1 MEKQEFR
8 EAQEVTQ
15 DLEGQENKEVLQQS
29 QRDTDQTRRWSK
41 GNGIVPPVPHP
52 RENPAGSR
60 VESNPDYGEHSQV
73 RFYIPGVTQ
82 SRFPA
87 AQENLQGASARA
99 LLTPGKGHRGTTRS
113 LNRLVNV
120 YLQLQSVTDTN
131 HLQQLPEKMRQSVQR
146 QSWAGKDCTCP
157 R

>member
-60 VESNPDYGEHSQV
+60 VESNPDYGEDSQV

-87 AQENLQGASARA
+87 AQENLQGAGSERQGPAHPRERA
-99 LLTPGKGHRGTTRS
+99 
-113 LNRLVNV
+113 
-120 YLQLQSVTDTN
+120 
-131 HLQQLPEKMRQSVQR
+131 
-146 QSWAGKDCTCP
+146 P
-157 R
+157 RHQTISEQVS

>member
-52 RENPAGSR
+52 RENPAGPR
-60 VESNPDYGEHSQV
+60 VERNPDYGEHSQV

-87 AQENLQGASARA
+87 AQENLQGAGSECQGPAHPRERA
-99 LLTPGKGHRGTTRS
+99 PKHQTISELIS
-113 LNRLVNV
+113 
-120 YLQLQSVTDTN
+120 
-131 HLQQLPEKMRQSVQR
+131 
-146 QSWAGKDCTCP
+146 
-157 R
+157 